1 MITEKEKMILK
12 QLDNIYFMH
21 SDDTIKFLEDFKSC
35 LNYMIN
41 ECNLEINHKLNKGKN
56 NEN

>member
-1 MITEKEKMILK
+1 MITEKEKIILK

-21 SDDTIKFLEDFKSC
+21 SDNTIKFLEDFKSC

-41 ECNLEINHKLNKGKN
+41 ECNLEINHIKNKGIK
-56 NEN
+56 

>member
-21 SDDTIKFLEDFKSC
+21 SDNTIKFLEDYKSC

-41 ECNLEINHKLNKGKN
+41 ELNLEIKN
-56 NEN
+56 RR